1 LKKSNFIHIKL
12 VTLDT
17 GFVDL
22 FALEIS
28 ALISSPDK
36 SENCKPK
43 FSVSIVL
50 MQFNKRSSHTALRLA
65 TLLLAT
71 VSASWFTAHVS
82 HSYTDCFV
90 AKLITN
96 CH

>member
-1 LKKSNFIHIKL
+1 MLKKCNFVHIKL
-12 VTLDT
+12 VTSDT

-50 MQFNKRSSHTALRLA
+50 SSSTNVHLTPHIQLA

-82 HSYTDCFV
+82 HNYTDYFV
-90 AKLITN
+90 AK
-96 CH
+96 